1 MARQLRPRVLAV
13 GFGIYFAIIAIAS
26 WQFAQSL
33 PGPWYDAPITRWVYT
48 TYMLVAAI
56 FLVGL
61 AGLGLSIRSSF
72 SRQLREVDTRLGSV
86 VRQSSREALPPP
98 LPETQPNTRD
108 TVDRD
113 IDELLESLSEV
124 EATANRKALT
134 VNPASRRRTFPFSKK
149 RRVGNAFK

>member
-56 FLVGL
+56 VLVGL
-61 AGLGLSIRSSF
+61 AGLGLSISFARSIRDSARPCD
-72 SRQLREVDTRLGSV
+72 SPRGRPSLRRCRRPNRTRATPWTATSTS
-86 VRQSSREALPPP
+86 SSRA
-98 LPETQPNTRD
+98 
-108 TVDRD
+108 
-113 IDELLESLSEV
+113 
-124 EATANRKALT
+124 
-134 VNPASRRRTFPFSKK
+134 
-149 RRVGNAFK
+149 